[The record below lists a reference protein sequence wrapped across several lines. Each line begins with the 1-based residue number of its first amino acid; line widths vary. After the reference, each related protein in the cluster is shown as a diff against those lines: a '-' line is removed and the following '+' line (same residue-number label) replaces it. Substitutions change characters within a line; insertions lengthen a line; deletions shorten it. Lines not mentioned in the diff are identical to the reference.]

1 MVTGLTTTPRVTRAR
16 TARFLTYVL
25 LAYAACRL
33 VSGVLLAIVAMRQVP
48 TGWTGPDVSYL
59 TFTAQWDGQWYLHIA
74 EQGYPRRLPTDE
86 TGLVQQNAW
95 AFYPLFPFVSR
106 VLMDLTHF
114 DFYVVGSTVSLLLG
128 FVAAGAIALLLR
140 DRIGDRFTV
149 AAVVLWASMPAAV
162 VLQVGYTEAMAM
174 ALLGLFLLALSRER
188 WLWAMS
194 LALLLGLTRP
204 IAVPI
209 AAVTVVALWCRW
221 RERTERPLVPTE
233 IAAGVAALAGCG
245 VSGLLWPVIAG
256 AVTGQANAYT
266 ATMASWRGSRDIVPV
281 KPWLDMSRYY
291 FGATWGPVWLTV
303 LFVGIAVMV
312 LGPWA
317 SRLGPQ
323 LRMWSLAYPLYLLV
337 VLDPFT
343 SIFRYLIPLFPLAA
357 VLIGVA
363 GHPRW
368 HGWRRWAWVRFAVL
382 LVAFVVAQW
391 YWIDIL
397 WRFVPPTDFPP

>member
-1 MVTGLTTTPRVTRAR
+1 MTGLTLTPRVTRAG
-16 TARFLTYVL
+16 TARFLTYML
-25 LAYAACRL
+25 LAYAGCRL

-59 TFTAQWDGQWYLHIA
+59 TFTAQWD
-74 EQGYPRRLPTDE
+74 EQGYPRRLPTDA

-106 VLMDLTHF
+106 VLMDLTHL
-114 DFYVVGSTVSLLLG
+114 DFHVVGSTVSLLLG

-174 ALLGLFLLALSRER
+174 ALLALFLLALSRER

-256 AVTGQANAYT
+256 AVIGQANAYT
-266 ATMASWRGSRDIVPV
+266 ATMATWRGARDIVPF

-291 FGATWGPVWLTV
+291 FGSTWGPVWLTV

-357 VLIGVA
+357 VLIGA
-363 GHPRW
+363 GGHPRW
-368 HGWRRWAWVRFAVL
+368 RGWQRWAWVRFTVL
-382 LVAFVVAQW
+382 LVAFVVGQW

>member
-1 MVTGLTTTPRVTRAR
+1 MTGLTLTPRVIRGG

-106 VLMDLTHF
+106 VLMDLTHL

-128 FVAAGAIALLLR
+128 FVAAGAIGLLLR

-149 AAVVLWASMPAAV
+149 AAVVLWGSMPAAV

-266 ATMASWRGSRDIVPV
+266 ATMATWRASRDIVPV

-291 FGATWGPVWLTV
+291 FGSTWGPVWLTV

>member
-1 MVTGLTTTPRVTRAR
+1 VTGLTLTPRVIRGG

-33 VSGVLLAIVAMRQVP
+33 VSGVLLALVAMRQVP

-106 VLMDLTHF
+106 VLMDLTHL

-149 AAVVLWASMPAAV
+149 AAVVLWASLPAAV

-245 VSGLLWPVIAG
+245 VSGLLWPVVAG

-266 ATMASWRGSRDIVPV
+266 ATMATWRASRDIVPV

-291 FGATWGPVWLTV
+291 FGSTWGPVWLTV

-337 VLDPFT
+337 VVDPFT

>member
-1 MVTGLTTTPRVTRAR
+1 VTGLTLTPRVIRGG

-106 VLMDLTHF
+106 VLMDLTHL

-149 AAVVLWASMPAAV
+149 AAVVLWASLPAAV

-245 VSGLLWPVIAG
+245 VSGLLWPVVAG

-266 ATMASWRGSRDIVPV
+266 ATMATWRASRDIVPV

-291 FGATWGPVWLTV
+291 FGSTWGPVWLTV

-337 VLDPFT
+337 VVDPFT